1 MTHTPSSHPAAPPPV
16 EEQPAKAPSPKQ
28 APVAQGEAKH
38 PEEAHY
44 MAPAHAAKTAL
55 AAEHAPPRAVFL
67 WFFLAVL
74 LFSLYL
80 LFTIFKPF
88 LHSIILSCVFTGL
101 TYPLYLRLLHVT
113 KKPMVASL
121 IVLLCL
127 TFLVAL
133 PITLMII
140 GLIPQAASSF
150 SAINNWLAD
159 KHLATLLDAYVQPL
173 LLWVHNLFPELD
185 IQSVNIQDSVV
196 STTRQAGQFMLNAGT
211 YILSNIARFLIH
223 FILIL
228 LMMFFLLMDG
238 AGLMSKLQYYAPL
251 KPQQTEGIMDG
262 MRRMAKAVLAGG
274 LAIAVLQGLAGGI
287 AFAIVGLPAM
297 FWGFVMVITAFVPV
311 FGTSLIWIPAAIG
324 LYATGQTG
332 SAIFLAV
339 WGVVVIGSI
348 DNFLRPVLMRGGANV
363 PLLFT
368 FLSILGGINVFGI
381 VGLLYGPMILG
392 LAATMLEI
400 YGEEYQSILQTREHT
415 PRGKKQQARPPVE

>member
-1 MTHTPSSHPAAPPPV
+1 MNQNPPQPPPA
-16 EEQPAKAPSPKQ
+16 QPLQGAPLLEALPPKQ
-28 APVAQGEAKH
+28 APL
-38 PEEAHY
+38 
-44 MAPAHAAKTAL
+44 APAGGAPANTPPLPK
-55 AAEHAPPRAVFL
+55 HAPPQAVFL

-80 LFTIFKPF
+80 LFTIFQPF

-101 TYPLYLRLLHVT
+101 TYPLYLRLLNIT

-185 IQSVNIQDSVV
+185 VQSLDIQDSVV
-196 STTRQAGQFMLNAGT
+196 SASRQTGQFMLNAGT

-238 AGLMSKLQYYAPL
+238 AGLLSKLQYYAPL

-297 FWGFVMVITAFVPV
+297 FWGFVMVITAFIPV

-332 SAIFLAV
+332 SAIFITV
-339 WGVVVIGSI
+339 WGVAVIGSI

-400 YGEEYQSILQTREHT
+400 YGEEYHSILQTREHT
-415 PRGKKQQARPPVE
+415 PRGKKQQAPPPVK

>member
-1 MTHTPSSHPAAPPPV
+1 MTKKHPHQPVQNSLAKTPSPTHAPAAQGDAQHQ
-16 EEQPAKAPSPKQ
+16 EEVAPHTA
-28 APVAQGEAKH
+28 AP
-38 PEEAHY
+38 
-44 MAPAHAAKTAL
+44 HAAKTAL
-55 AAEHAPPRAVFL
+55 ATEHAPPRAVFL

-80 LFTIFKPF
+80 LFTIFQPF

-101 TYPLYLRLLHVT
+101 TYPLYLRLLKIT
-113 KKPMVASL
+113 NRPMLASL

-159 KHLATLLDAYVQPL
+159 KHMATLLDAYVQPL

-185 IQSVNIQDSVV
+185 VQSFNIQDSVI

-211 YILSNIARFLIH
+211 YILSNIARFVIH
-223 FILIL
+223 FVLIL

-238 AGLMSKLQYYAPL
+238 AGLLGKLQYYAPL
-251 KPQQTEGIMDG
+251 KPEQTQGIMDG

-297 FWGFVMVITAFVPV
+297 FWGFVMVITAFIPV

-324 LYATGQTG
+324 LYATGHAG
-332 SAIFLAV
+332 SALFLAV
-339 WGVVVIGSI
+339 WGVAVIGSI

-415 PRGKKQQARPPVE
+415 PRAKKQKAPPTVE

>member
-1 MTHTPSSHPAAPPPV
+1 MTKTSPPQPAKESS
-16 EEQPAKAPSPKQ
+16 AKAPSTKPT
-28 APVAQGEAKH
+28 PVAHGDTQHQEKTDLHTA
-38 PEEAHY
+38 
-44 MAPAHAAKTAL
+44 APHAVKTAL
-55 AAEHAPPRAVFL
+55 ATEHAPPRAVFL

-80 LFTIFKPF
+80 LFTIFQPF
-88 LHSIILSCVFTGL
+88 MHSIILSCVFTGL
-101 TYPLYLRLLHVT
+101 TYPLYLRLLNIT
-113 KKPMVASL
+113 NRPMVASL

-159 KHLATLLDAYVQPL
+159 KHMATLLDAYVQPL

-185 IQSVNIQDSVV
+185 VQSFNIQDSVI

-211 YILSNIARFLIH
+211 YILSNIARFVIH
-223 FILIL
+223 FVLIL

-238 AGLMSKLQYYAPL
+238 AGLLSKLQYYAPL
-251 KPQQTEGIMDG
+251 KPEQTQGIMDG

-297 FWGFVMVITAFVPV
+297 FWGFVMVITAFIPV

-339 WGVVVIGSI
+339 WGVAVIGSI

-415 PRGKKQQARPPVE
+415 PRAKKQKAPPAVE